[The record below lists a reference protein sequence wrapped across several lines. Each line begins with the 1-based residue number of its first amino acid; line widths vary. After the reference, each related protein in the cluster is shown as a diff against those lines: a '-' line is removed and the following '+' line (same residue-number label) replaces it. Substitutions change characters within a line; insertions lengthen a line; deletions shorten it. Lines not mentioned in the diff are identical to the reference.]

1 MWEVGYTDPF
11 EEWWDDLSADQQKQ
25 VAASV
30 HLLAER
36 GPGLARPA
44 VDTVTGSRHPNMKE
58 LRIGTIRVL
67 FIFDPRRAAILLIA
81 GNKRGRWQEFYDEML
96 PLADDLYD
104 EHLDELRT
112 EGLHPD
118 A

>member
-1 MWEVGYTDPF
+1 VWEVEYADQFG
-11 EEWWDDLSADQQKQ
+11 EWWHELPADLQKQ

-36 GPGLARPA
+36 GPGLGRPA
-44 VDTVTGSRHPNMKE
+44 VDTVTASRHPNMKE
-58 LRIGTIRVL
+58 LRIGTIRVF
-67 FIFDPRRAAILLIA
+67 FIFDPRRTAILLVA
-81 GNKRGRWQEFYDEML
+81 GDKRGRWEDFYDRMI

-104 EHLDELRT
+104 DHLEELRK
-112 EGLHPD
+112 EGALPD

>member
-1 MWEVGYTDPF
+1 MWEVEYTDQF
-11 EEWWDDLSADQQKQ
+11 GEWWDELPADQQKQ

-36 GPGLARPA
+36 GPGLGRPA
-44 VDTVTGSRHPNMKE
+44 VDTVTASRHPNMKE
-58 LRIGTIRVL
+58 LRIGTIRVF
-67 FIFDPRRAAILLIA
+67 FIFDPRRTAILLIA
-81 GNKRGRWQEFYDEML
+81 GDKRGRWKEFYERMI

-104 EHLDELRT
+104 EHLEELRQ
-112 EGLHPD
+112 EGATPD